1 MGGVHGIA
9 VAAYAY
15 AAQADDEL
23 SLEEGESV
31 YLEELVDDAWWRARR
46 RHVDA
51 AGHVVPGADEE
62 RGLIPANYV
71 ESAPPLRTV
80 RAAYAYAAQNDDELT
95 FDEGDTLD
103 VYEVDGDWLLA
114 AHGGQYGLIPA
125 NYVEEGDAGDAG
137 DADAGDADAH
147 EAHEAAHEAVPEVA
161 AAPVVPAA
169 PPAAAP
175 SSPFP
180 FFFSFF

>member
-95 FDEGDTLD
+95 FDEGDRLD

-114 AHGGQYGLIPA
+114 AHGGQYGLIPVS
-125 NYVEEGDAGDAG
+125 YTHLR
-137 DADAGDADAH
+137 AH
-147 EAHEAAHEAVPEVA
+147 ET
-161 AAPVVPAA
+161 
-169 PPAAAP
+169 
-175 SSPFP
+175 
-180 FFFSFF
+180 